1 VVCKRR
7 IIMKKPYK
15 IKILGGEEDG
25 NVKGFFSKYQLPQAI
40 AMLTAKNGKDWAY
53 DLQEVN
59 ERSTDS

>member
-1 VVCKRR
+1 
-7 IIMKKPYK
+7 MKKPYK